1 MTSDRLFVP
10 SKQEYVRGKRPN
22 VKCIL
27 CSVVNKDPKVDKL
40 DIYSSE
46 NFIISVNL
54 YPYNPGHLM
63 IFPKKHIESVVE
75 LNDNEVLEL
84 HKLQVMSINILKENY
99 NAQAFNIGYNIGLNS
114 GASIEHLHLHIV
126 PRYPREVGFI
136 DVISGT
142 RIIVEDP
149 INTVN
154 KLKKLFNKEN

>member
-27 CSVVNKDPKVDKL
+27 CSVVNKEPEVDKL
-40 DIYSSE
+40 DIYSSQ

-63 IFPKKHIESVVE
+63 IFPKRHIENVID

-84 HKLQVMSINILKENY
+84 HKLQVKCINILKENY
-99 NAQAFNIGYNIGLNS
+99 NTQAFNIGYNMGLNS

-136 DVISGT
+136 DVIGGT

-149 INTVN
+149 ITTVN
-154 KLKKLFNKEN
+154 KLKSLFKD

>member
-1 MTSDRLFVP
+1 MSSDRLFVP
-10 SKQEYVRGKRPN
+10 SKQEYVRGKRPD

-46 NFIISVNL
+46 NFVVSVNL
-54 YPYNPGHLM
+54 YPYNPGHLI
-63 IFPKKHIESVVE
+63 IFTKRHIENIIE
-75 LNDNEVLEL
+75 LKENEVIEL
-84 HKLQVMSINILKENY
+84 HKLQVMSVNILRENY

-114 GASIEHLHLHIV
+114 GASIEHLHIHVV

-154 KLKKLFNKEN
+154 KLKIAFNNYN